1 MQQPSD
7 TAPPNRLAA
16 LLAPLSAWF
25 RSGDKVLRFAV
36 LGAVGCVVGAVLGE
50 LLLLATR
57 QPVVTAS
64 PQAVCLLIDCSGSMF
79 FDVGSHTI
87 GHKMREV
94 KTAATDF
101 VERQKDN
108 LKRDR
113 IAVVGFGSAVH
124 LAAPL
129 SSDPQQLTRAIRGL
143 DDRGNTA
150 MHTALHEAAQEL
162 RLSEMPEEF
171 RAQSPARS
179 ILLFTDGQPDDE
191 AAALEAARACRT
203 QDIKIVAIGT
213 GDAKMAYLEQITG
226 NPKLVFHSDAGNFNE
241 GFEKAEQAIY
251 GPSLVESTGTQA
263 GFFAELLRIGGWT
276 ALVALGVALALIIGQ
291 NLYLH
296 RTPLTA
302 QEALIGILGGLG
314 AGIVG
319 GAAGQLFLVHPQR
332 RHPVRVVPVQP
343 ERQLDELV
351 KVPGGFD
358 LPYRHHGLG

>member
-129 SSDPQQLTRAIRGL
+129 SSDPQAAPPINRAFSDFTSNWKPRPASSACFMAISSMPSAEGIRCRKPSTGWSPGSTKSAPFSWVIFQPNNCRTRPVRLRCSSPDSDRVTRAVSPRCSPIP
-143 DDRGNTA
+143 A
-150 MHTALHEAAQEL
+150 SSATAL
-162 RLSEMPEEF
+162 MK
-171 RAQSPARS
+171 
-179 ILLFTDGQPDDE
+179 
-191 AAALEAARACRT
+191 ACR
-203 QDIKIVAIGT
+203 
-213 GDAKMAYLEQITG
+213 
-226 NPKLVFHSDAGNFNE
+226 
-241 GFEKAEQAIY
+241 
-251 GPSLVESTGTQA
+251 
-263 GFFAELLRIGGWT
+263 
-276 ALVALGVALALIIGQ
+276 LA
-291 NLYLH
+291 
-296 RTPLTA
+296 
-302 QEALIGILGGLG
+302 
-314 AGIVG
+314 
-319 GAAGQLFLVHPQR
+319 
-332 RHPVRVVPVQP
+332 
-343 ERQLDELV
+343 
-351 KVPGGFD
+351 
-358 LPYRHHGLG
+358 